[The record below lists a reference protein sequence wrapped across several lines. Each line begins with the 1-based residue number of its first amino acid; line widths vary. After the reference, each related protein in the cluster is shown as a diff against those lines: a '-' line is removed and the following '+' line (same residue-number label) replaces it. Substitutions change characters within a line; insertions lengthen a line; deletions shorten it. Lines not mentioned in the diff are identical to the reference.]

1 MANQTVPQLCM
12 NLPSFAADDPGGWGH
27 MLATAQAADA
37 AGVDCLMISDH
48 VVFGERTEEYG
59 RPEIGGAKG
68 GKQPTGPDGHWL
80 EPLTAIAWLAGQ
92 TRRVDFR
99 TNIVIA
105 ALRRPVVL
113 AKSAATLDVLS
124 GGRLS
129 LGVGVGW
136 QREEYEAA
144 GLDFDTRG
152 KLLDHTL
159 DVCRALWTQQ
169 RASFA
174 SPELT
179 FENIHQMPK
188 PTEPGGVPI
197 WISGTFRASTVRR
210 LATYGPRWVPW
221 GPDAGDIVNA
231 APRMRDAVAAA
242 GGSVEGMRIVGN
254 LAIARDDSGAI
265 EAERSIEAL
274 APMLAAG
281 VTEFSIRLRPE
292 ETETGD
298 PAPLRAVVDAFRAAT
313 GREAVGEP

>member
-1 MANQTVPQLCM
+1 MANQTTPQLCM
-12 NLPSFAADDPGGWGH
+12 SLPSFAAQDPGGWGH
-27 MLATAQAADA
+27 MLRAAQAADA

-80 EPLTAIAWLAGQ
+80 EPLTTIAWLAGQ

-113 AKSAATLDVLS
+113 AKTAATLDVLS

-144 GLDFDTRG
+144 GLEFDTRG

-159 DVCRALWTQQ
+159 DVCRALWMQQ
-169 RASFA
+169 RASFT

-179 FENIHQMPK
+179 FTNIHQMPK
-188 PTEPGGVPI
+188 PTEPGGVPV
-197 WISGTFRASTVRR
+197 WISGTFRPSTVRR
-210 LATYGPRWVPW
+210 LATYGARWVPW
-221 GPDAGDIVNA
+221 GPDAADIVNA
-231 APRMRDAVAAA
+231 APRMRGAIQAA
-242 GGSVEGMRIVGN
+242 GGSVEGMRVIGN
-254 LAIARDDSGAI
+254 LAALRDGDGRI
-265 EAERSIEAL
+265 EAERTMEAL

-281 VTEFSIRLRPE
+281 VTDFSLRLTPQ
-292 ETETGD
+292 ETESGD
-298 PAPLRAVVDAFRAAT
+298 TAVLRQVVDAFRAAT
-313 GREAVGEP
+313 GREAV